1 MAGYYNQLIDF
12 CIKWVNLLGYYSKKE
27 QSLISKKV
35 RELFVSLMEATDDSA
50 VIYDVETEQYSG
62 FFNNT
67 VVDKYIELG
76 ALELVESD
84 TGATIILLNN
94 RDDFLSS
101 FAAGVREAKNGA
113 DQSYADYNANPFA
126 FSVGFEHFHHIA
138 KKKRQLV
145 GYICHGFE
153 NDETGLIHTQ

>member
-1 MAGYYNQLIDF
+1 M
-12 CIKWVNLLGYYSKKE
+12 
-27 QSLISKKV
+27 ISKKV
-35 RELFVSLMEATDDSA
+35 RELFVSLMEATNDSA
-50 VIYDVETEQYSG
+50 VSYDIETEQYSG
-62 FFNNT
+62 YFNNS
-67 VVDKYIELG
+67 VVDKYIDLG
-76 ALELVESD
+76 ALELVEGSAG
-84 TGATIILLNN
+84 TTIILLNN

-126 FSVGFEHFHHIA
+126 FSVGFEHFHQMA

-153 NDETGLIHTQ
+153 NADTGLVHLQ

>member
-1 MAGYYNQLIDF
+1 M
-12 CIKWVNLLGYYSKKE
+12 
-27 QSLISKKV
+27 ISKKV
-35 RELFVSLMEATDDSA
+35 RELFVSLMEASDDAA
-50 VIYDVETEQYSG
+50 VSYDIETEQYSG
-62 FFNNT
+62 YFNNT

-76 ALELVESD
+76 ALELVEGGS
-84 TGATIILLNN
+84 GVSTILINN

-126 FSVGFEHFHHIA
+126 FSVGYEHFHQVA
-138 KKKRQLV
+138 KKKRAVV

-153 NDETGLIHTQ
+153 NDETGLVHQQ

>member
-1 MAGYYNQLIDF
+1 M
-12 CIKWVNLLGYYSKKE
+12 
-27 QSLISKKV
+27 ISKKV
-35 RELFVSLMEATDDSA
+35 REFFVSLMEATENSA
-50 VIYDVETEQYSG
+50 VTYDGETEQYSG

-84 TGATIILLNN
+84 TGATVILLNN

-153 NDETGLIHTQ
+153 NDETGLVHSQ

>member
-1 MAGYYNQLIDF
+1 M
-12 CIKWVNLLGYYSKKE
+12 
-27 QSLISKKV
+27 ISKKV
-35 RELFVSLMEATDDSA
+35 REFFVSLMEAGDNTA
-50 VIYDVETEQYSG
+50 VCYDKETEQYSG

-76 ALELVESD
+76 AIELVEAD
-84 TGATIILLNN
+84 TGATVILLNN

-101 FAAGVREAKNGA
+101 FAAGVREAKNGS

-126 FSVGFEHFHHIA
+126 FSVGFEHFHQLA
-138 KKKRQLV
+138 KKKRQLI

-153 NDETGLIHTQ
+153 NDATGLIHQQ